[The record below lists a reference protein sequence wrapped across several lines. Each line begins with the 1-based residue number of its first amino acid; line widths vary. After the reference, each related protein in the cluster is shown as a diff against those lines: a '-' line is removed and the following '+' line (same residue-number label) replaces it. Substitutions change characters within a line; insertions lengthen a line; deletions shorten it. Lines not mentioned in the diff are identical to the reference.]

1 MFVIIFYY
9 FHFVSQEPRKKRERE
24 REYWQINIILKISS
38 KFAIEKER
46 ERKFNSLLKL

>member
-1 MFVIIFYY
+1 MFVIIF
-9 FHFVSQEPRKKRERE
+9 FIIFILFRKNQEKERE

-46 ERKFNSLLKL
+46 ESLILY